1 VSVTAGRGWPQH
13 GLRPF
18 FVLTL
23 PMPLFFLTR
32 SLICSCALFSR
43 SSEPASAHSL
53 TLRSQAFPTDTTIN
67 PRSFVGLITI
77 AVTEA
82 PWPPTDILLNGAS
95 VLTIRE
101 DTSVVRGELVCW
113 PHCPVHARGWDYP
126 ALMSKPMCAEHQ
138 SADMHVCLKIA
149 CCTRTGV
156 RVPLMSGRSAC

>member
-1 VSVTAGRGWPQH
+1 MAGLSMGSQAFLCVILANVS
-13 GLRPF
+13 L
-18 FVLTL
+18 
-23 PMPLFFLTR
+23 FLTR

-67 PRSFVGLITI
+67 PKSFVGLITI

-95 VLTIRE
+95 VLTICE

-113 PHCPVHARGWDYP
+113 PHCPGRARRDGGVGLP
-126 ALMSKPMCAEHQ
+126 
-138 SADMHVCLKIA
+138 CLDEQA
-149 CCTRTGV
+149 NV
-156 RVPLMSGRSAC
+156 R